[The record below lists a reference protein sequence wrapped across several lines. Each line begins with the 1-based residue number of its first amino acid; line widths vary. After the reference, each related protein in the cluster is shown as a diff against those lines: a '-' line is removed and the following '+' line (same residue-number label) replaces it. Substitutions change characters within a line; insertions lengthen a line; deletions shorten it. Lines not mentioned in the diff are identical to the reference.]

1 MTATENL
8 PMAKDRFLSD
18 YLPMTERT
26 FAERLRVV
34 IDADPDLTEAGL
46 ARAAGLDN
54 STIRQ
59 LLSGKA
65 KNPRLD
71 TAMKIC
77 RALGTTIEH
86 FMGSD
91 LDPTQAEIL
100 ALYVQLSDAE
110 RRILLAAAKG
120 IAAD

>member
-1 MTATENL
+1 MT
-8 PMAKDRFLSD
+8 D
-18 YLPMTERT
+18 RT
-26 FAERLRVV
+26 FSQRLREV
-34 IDADPDLTEAGL
+34 IDADPNLTESGL

-65 KNPRLD
+65 QNPRLD

-77 RALGTTIEH
+77 RALGTTLEQ
-86 FMGSD
+86 FMGRD
-91 LDPTQAEIL
+91 FDPVQAEIL
-100 ALYVQLSDAE
+100 DLYVQLSDEE

-120 IAAD
+120 IAASED